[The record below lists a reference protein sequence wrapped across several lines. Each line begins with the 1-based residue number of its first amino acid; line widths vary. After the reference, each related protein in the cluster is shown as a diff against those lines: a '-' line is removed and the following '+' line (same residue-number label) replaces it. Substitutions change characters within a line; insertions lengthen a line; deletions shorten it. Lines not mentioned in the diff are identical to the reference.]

1 MFVFGLLVCISN
13 TNCFILLSTLFF
25 LKEDKY
31 YDQIHLIPSS
41 FRAYSYLYLNGAGL
55 LFPVP
60 CMPRKNCIQI
70 RISSSLLSSSLSLI
84 CSLSPPVI
92 FKKSVIYYQ
101 FPTFFNPRFPL
112 VSNSSLVRFLHIVLT
127 NQRTNH
133 LSHLCLKPLIFLV
146 GVQPTFNTNILQL
159 SSSALFPPSVL
170 GNPLLPTP
178 LHCALI
184 FKLRKMYLP
193 SSFFS

>member
-1 MFVFGLLVCISN
+1 MFVFELLFCIS
-13 TNCFILLSTLFF
+13 TTICFVLLSILFF
-25 LKEDKY
+25 LREDKY
-31 YDQIHLIPSS
+31 SDQIHLIPSS

-70 RISSSLLSSSLSLI
+70 RLSSSLLSSSLSLI
-84 CSLSPPVI
+84 CSLATPII
-92 FKKSVIYYQ
+92 FKKPVIYYQ
-101 FPTFFNPRFPL
+101 FPTFFNPHW
-112 VSNSSLVRFLHIVLT
+112 FLTALWLGFYTLFICS
-127 NQRTNH
+127 NH
-133 LSHLCLKPLIFLV
+133 LSHLCLKPLVFLV

-170 GNPLLPTP
+170 GNPLLLTP

-193 SSFFS
+193 SFFFS